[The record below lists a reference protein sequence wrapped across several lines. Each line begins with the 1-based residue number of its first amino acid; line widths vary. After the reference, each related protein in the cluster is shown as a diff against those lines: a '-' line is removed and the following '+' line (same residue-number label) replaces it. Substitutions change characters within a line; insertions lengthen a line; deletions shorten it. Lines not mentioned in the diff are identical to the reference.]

1 MDNKT
6 KEQRMKLSEQLKLD
20 KQRIEKSAI
29 APRIKKQMQD
39 SEPKKRGPKPNPNAV
54 KYIPFGVR
62 LKEDIVNHVRVL
74 SIKSN
79 QSQRTI
85 LESALAKYFEEIG
98 EQMP

>member
-1 MDNKT
+1 
-6 KEQRMKLSEQLKLD
+6 MKYSEQLKFE

-29 APRIKKQMQD
+29 APKSIKKKQD
-39 SEPKKRGPKPNPNAV
+39 SEPRKRGPKPNPNAI

-74 SIKSN
+74 SIKNN

-98 EQMP
+98 EQIS

>member
-1 MDNKT
+1 
-6 KEQRMKLSEQLKLD
+6 MKYSEQLKFE

-29 APRIKKQMQD
+29 APKSTKKKQD
-39 SEPKKRGPKPNPNAV
+39 SELKKRGPKPNPNAI
-54 KYIPFGVR
+54 KYVPFGVR

-74 SIKSN
+74 SIKNN

-98 EQMP
+98 EQIS

>member
-1 MDNKT
+1 
-6 KEQRMKLSEQLKLD
+6 MKLSEQLKLD

-29 APRIKKQMQD
+29 APRKKKQMQD
-39 SEPKKRGPKPNPNAV
+39 SVPKKRGPKPNPNAI

-74 SIKSN
+74 SIKNN

-85 LESALAKYFEEIG
+85 LESALARYFEEIG
-98 EQMP
+98 EVMK

>member
-1 MDNKT
+1 
-6 KEQRMKLSEQLKLD
+6 MKYSEQLKFE

-29 APRIKKQMQD
+29 APKSIKKKQD
-39 SEPKKRGPKPNPNAV
+39 SEPKKRGPKPNPNAI

-62 LKEDIVNHVRVL
+62 LNEDIVNHVRVL
-74 SIKSN
+74 SIKNN

-98 EQMP
+98 EQIS

>member
-1 MDNKT
+1 
-6 KEQRMKLSEQLKLD
+6 MKYSEQLKFE

-29 APRIKKQMQD
+29 APKSIKKKHD
-39 SEPKKRGPKPNPNAV
+39 SEPKKRGPKPNPNAI
-54 KYIPFGVR
+54 KYVPFGVR

-74 SIKSN
+74 SIKNN

-98 EQMP
+98 EQIS

>member
-1 MDNKT
+1 MN
-6 KEQRMKLSEQLKLD
+6 KLSEQLKFE

-29 APRIKKQMQD
+29 APKAIKKKLD
-39 SEPKKRGPKPNPNAV
+39 SEPKKRGPKPNPNAI

-74 SIKSN
+74 SIKNN

-85 LESALAKYFEEIG
+85 LESALAKYFQDIG
-98 EQMP
+98 EVMS